1 MCYVDLTRDELLP
14 LYMQNSNGLTIITNG
29 GSQFYYG
36 RKGQEIRSF
45 DPFKVQVVRLKP
57 SLYLTA
63 GKVLL
68 HQIHYD

>member
-45 DPFKVQVVRLKP
+45 DPFKVQVVRLKTFP
-57 SLYLTA
+57 IPDGWEGFTA
-63 GKVLL
+63 SNTL
-68 HQIHYD
+68 